1 MIKDNQKYLN
11 RMQVVL
17 DGLVIMA
24 SYALAWY
31 LRFKSGLMEV
41 DEWYLPFEIYM
52 RALTYIVPGYLFY
65 MAVSRCIHQSEYR
78 EDGWKHGISHRLM

>member
-17 DGLVIMA
+17 DGLVIIA

-31 LRFKSGLMEV
+31 LRFRSGLMEV
-41 DEWYLPFEIYM
+41 DGWYLPFEIYM
-52 RALTYIVPGYLFY
+52 RALTYIVPGYLILY
-65 MAVSRCIHQSEYR
+65 GCLLYTSRCV
-78 EDGWKHGISHRLM
+78 

>member
-17 DGLVIMA
+17 DGLVIIA

-31 LRFKSGLMEV
+31 LRFRSGLMEV
-41 DEWYLPFEIYM
+41 DEW
-52 RALTYIVPGYLFY
+52 
-65 MAVSRCIHQSEYR
+65 
-78 EDGWKHGISHRLM
+78 

>member
-17 DGLVIMA
+17 DGLVIIA

-31 LRFKSGLMEV
+31 LRFRSGLMEV
-41 DEWYLPFEIYM
+41 DGWYLPFEIYM
-52 RALTYIVPGYLFY
+52 RALTYIVPQRGCNQPESY
-65 MAVSRCIHQSEYR
+65 ASGCIR
-78 EDGWKHGISHRLM
+78 FF